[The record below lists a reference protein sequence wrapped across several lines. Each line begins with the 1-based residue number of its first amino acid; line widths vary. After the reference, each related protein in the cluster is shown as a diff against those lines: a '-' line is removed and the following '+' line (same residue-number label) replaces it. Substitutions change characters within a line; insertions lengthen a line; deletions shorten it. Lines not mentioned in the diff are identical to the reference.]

1 MKMKITKD
9 NKGDIVYLPQGA
21 SLYQYLEDKKGIKYM
36 ITVKRVVQPTQF
48 IILEVAPYERFPS
61 YIKLLG
67 NNTIYY
73 SQESEI
79 TLMEDLDVSR
89 INRNL

>member
-9 NKGDIVYLPQGA
+9 NEGDIVYLPQGA
-21 SLYQYLEDKKGIKYM
+21 SLYQHLEDKKGIKYM

-61 YIKLLG
+61 YVKLLG